1 MQDDTEVVGVM
12 IIASSYPYTG
22 NGLGGLPDAIEA
34 ITTHE
39 INGQYELYFR
49 YPVTGLHYEELLNG
63 RIVMAA
69 PDDLTDEQPF
79 RIYRITKPLN
89 GVVTVYAR
97 HLCYDLQGIV
107 VEPFTA
113 GSLTEAMLTIPTKC
127 TPSSPITLQTTR
139 TVASGITLNEPR
151 PLWRL
156 LGGQE
161 GSLLD
166 VYGGEW
172 DFDKLDAKLV
182 TQLGQD
188 RGVNIRYG
196 KNLTELEQDAT
207 IEASYSGVFPYWY
220 DEETSTLV
228 TLTEK
233 VVAVTGSVVTDRNL
247 VLDCSDDFDTQPTE
261 QQLRDRANAYI
272 AANSVGNLKSSW
284 KVSFVDTE
292 DFIDKVALGDT
303 LHVYYEALGVNA
315 TARAVKTEYD
325 VLKGKYKSITV
336 GRVKQNLAAIIVN
349 DKKETDEKIKT
360 AKSYLEQAIDE
371 ATYSITHGGG
381 VFRAIYD
388 GYNLKEIV
396 SLDDPD
402 ITQALSVW
410 RWNNGGFGH
419 SSTGYNGQYTL
430 ALLPD
435 GSINASMITTG
446 ILNANIIRAGILQD
460 AQGLNSWN
468 LQTGAFTITNGTINI
483 TTTSQNND
491 VIQFQ
496 YGSMVNKFSPLEMLT
511 YNTSNKW
518 ATIFQ
523 AGGTYIYNDF
533 DPSTRTGKRR
543 IDLNGGGFIFV
554 NDTNGTG
561 KIRLAVGNGS
571 NGFISLMNA
580 TDWQARYEIDDGTRT
595 RMWLNMEGLSFWNS
609 SGTRTASYPST
620 GLPMLYSATAN
631 DTTSYEG
638 MFINLGFISMSDL
651 GITSTSE
658 TWDNVIAAFLK
669 YVCARYTNATSCTFN
684 AVVQVG
690 SRRMFQ
696 CFIYS
701 TAETSGGLPRYSM
714 GTALGYNGVPYI
726 YGTNEYVAYARYVY
740 DYVIEEGASGSWSYR
755 KWKSGVYE
763 CWMRKTM
770 SIAVSSAWQSS
781 YYGQV
786 AAQSYPVTFNSSPYE
801 QVSVTGGDGWAWVSG
816 GATLPTTTTTGVYYL
831 VRPVST
837 SAQNYTLDY
846 YVRGTVSS

>member
-1 MQDDTEVVGVM
+1 M

-34 ITTHE
+34 TVTHE

-49 YPVTGLHYEELLNG
+49 YPLTGLHYEELQSG
-63 RIVMAA
+63 RIVMAK
-69 PDDLTDEQPF
+69 PDDITDAQPF

-292 DFIDKVALGDT
+292 DFIDQVALGDT
-303 LHVYYEALGVNA
+303 LHVYYAALDVNA

-360 AKSYLEQAIDE
+360 TKSFLEQAIDD
-371 ATYSITHGGG
+371 ATYSITHGDGT
-381 VFRAIYD
+381 FRCIYD
-388 GYNLKEIV
+388 AYNIKEIV

-402 ITQALSVW
+402 ITQAHSVW
-410 RWNNGGFGH
+410 RWNDGGFGH

-435 GSINASMITTG
+435 GSINAAMITTN
-446 ILNANIIRAGILQD
+446 ILNANVIRAGVLQD
-460 AQGLNSWN
+460 ALGKNSWD
-468 LQTGAFTITNGTINI
+468 LSTGAFTITDGLINI
-483 TTTSQNND
+483 TTSSAVRDQIRLNWNDGNANNVETQVWSGGISVTD
-491 VIQFQ
+491 HN
-496 YGSMVNKFSPLEMLT
+496 ST
-511 YNTSNKW
+511 YKRW
-518 ATIFQ
+518 
-523 AGGTYIYNDF
+523 F
-533 DPSTRTGKRR
+533 DMNRWGYYEYQ
-543 IDLNGGGFIFV
+543 DNA
-554 NDTNGTG
+554 NGTNSYA
-561 KIRLAVGNGS
+561 ISQLA
-571 NGFISLMNA
+571 NA
-580 TDWQARYEIDDGTRT
+580 TLTLGSSATAAADGVGVGGDIWIRGNDGTN
-595 RMWLNMEGLSFWNS
+595 RMHINEAAITFYNS
-609 SGTRTASYPST
+609 SGTLIGEYPKD
-620 GLPMLYSATAN
+620 G
-631 DTTSYEG
+631 D
-638 MFINLGFISMSDL
+638 
-651 GITSTSE
+651 
-658 TWDNVIAAFLK
+658 
-669 YVCARYTNATSCTFN
+669 C
-684 AVVQVG
+684 VV
-690 SRRMFQ
+690 
-696 CFIYS
+696 
-701 TAETSGGLPRYSM
+701 E
-714 GTALGYNGVPYI
+714 
-726 YGTNEYVAYARYVY
+726 YGT
-740 DYVIEEGASGSWSYR
+740 SGSWQYR
-755 KWKSGVYE
+755 KWRSNRYE
-763 CWMRKTM
+763 CWAQFSFTKT
-770 SIAVSSAWQSS
+770 VSTAWQGI
-781 YYGQV
+781 YYELLE
-786 AAQSYPVTFNSSPYE
+786 AQNYPVTFAEMPYE
-801 QVSVTGGDGWAWVSG
+801 YVSMSG
-816 GATLPTTTTTGVYYL
+816 GGAYAWIGEASSRPTTTTTGGYAIYRPATATSQTYY
-831 VRPVST
+831 V
-837 SAQNYTLDY
+837 NY
-846 YVRGTVSS
+846 YVRGYLGSS

>member
-1 MQDDTEVVGVM
+1 M

-360 AKSYLEQAIDE
+360 TKSYLEQAIDE

-402 ITQALSVW
+402 ITRALSVW

-435 GSINASMITTG
+435 GSINAEMITTG

-468 LQTGAFTITNGTINI
+468 LQTGAFTITNGSVNI
-483 TTTSQNND
+483 TTNSETTSSIKLNSSSN
-491 VIQFQ
+491 
-496 YGSMVNKFSPLEMLT
+496 GWEWENWSSPLENYLVE
-511 YNTSNKW
+511 
-518 ATIFQ
+518 
-523 AGGTYIYNDF
+523 
-533 DPSTRTGKRR
+533 R
-543 IDLNGGGFIFV
+543 
-554 NDTNGTG
+554 NGTNMWVAQYDPNYLRFIQYNG
-561 KIRLAVGNGS
+561 ADYSNMVGDMYVDYWHINIRSEDYQSLKWGTVIEGELFKIEELA
-571 NGFISLMNA
+571 A
-580 TDWQARYEIDDGTRT
+580 DWTPTNT
-595 RMWLNMEGLSFWNS
+595 RMILDRYSLRFYNS
-609 SGTRTASYPST
+609 SGTQTASYPST
-620 GLPMLYSATAN
+620 GLPMLYSATVN
-631 DTTSYEG
+631 DATSYEG
-638 MFINLGFISMSDL
+638 KFINLGFISMSDL

-801 QVSVTGGDGWAWVSG
+801 QVSVTGGDGFAWVSG

-831 VRPVST
+831 FRPAST